1 MYIIYHSN
9 DDKHGAGMGATK
21 DNRYVNASLFFFFL
35 VFLVF
40 LVFSFFFYISYFI
53 SLVFFIPHF
62 GIICNPLP
70 PIFSIIVLFF
80 FIGLFVIV
88 FFSFYI
94 IFGLFLPFCSLIYIK

>member
-9 DDKHGAGMGATK
+9 DDEHGPGTGATK

-35 VFLVF
+35 VFL
-40 LVFSFFFYISYFI
+40 LFSFFFYISYFI

-70 PIFSIIVLFF
+70 PIFSFIVLFF
-80 FIGLFVIV
+80 LLG
-88 FFSFYI
+88 
-94 IFGLFLPFCSLIYIK
+94 